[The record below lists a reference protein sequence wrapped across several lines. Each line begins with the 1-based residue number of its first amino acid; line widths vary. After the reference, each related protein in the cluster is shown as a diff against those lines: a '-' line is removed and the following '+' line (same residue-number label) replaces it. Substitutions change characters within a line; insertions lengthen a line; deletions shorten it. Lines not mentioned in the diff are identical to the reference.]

1 MSAWRSTEAEPVRPA
16 VSILLPERLAR
27 TVCELDPNP
36 RNAFAVT
43 VLLEVLGYTDARAI
57 ELGYADV
64 FALGR
69 DVFEHIEFLRIE
81 DAPHTEPRWR
91 AIPAVPSPSP
101 LLSVVTQQVVWLIMV
116 LLTMVW
122 GRSVWSAD
130 HLPPAIAQAIVVGI
144 LGSLVVSGGFQ
155 YAISQRLNFHTAQRD
170 TSQAGAF
177 LRQAHWSGAL
187 VMAVG
192 AAAVGAGFQ
201 ASRPGDPLVPVV
213 AAGYFLLHG
222 VYRIAVV
229 PLIALN
235 DVAGVLLS
243 TGAGVGVF
251 VLADARLAEAGI
263 EPVHALV
270 IAPLAGLTAL
280 WLGSLTRTRTLL
292 TSAPIGVLPVAP
304 LAAKARAQ
312 RGPRPRW
319 PVICLDAGPWFATGV
334 LYYAFLFGGRPI
346 GWLLPPAQRFAY
358 ESGLD
363 LGLLAV
369 IPVAVVAS
377 WTLHR
382 YYQWL
387 HERLR
392 TTGLHL
398 VPALRTEAAQ
408 QFAQAVWRCR
418 YFGFAGAL
426 VLLVLTRGA
435 PWGTVPARTFLVF
448 RITAVGLTM
457 ALPALLLSVGLLTSL
472 RALWD
477 ASALLVCGLLL
488 QVAAG
493 LAMVWMGAAGW
504 LALALVGSA
513 LALGELAVWR
523 AYRLVRE
530 IDRFY
535 YGAF

>member
-1 MSAWRSTEAEPVRPA
+1 MSISLPTEARPA
-16 VSILLPERLAR
+16 QPAGSILLAERLAR

-43 VLLEVLGYTDARAI
+43 VLLEVLGYTDARAVD
-57 ELGYADV
+57 EGYADV

-81 DAPHTEPRWR
+81 DAPGTEPRRR
-91 AIPAVPSPSP
+91 AIPVVPSPSP

-116 LLTMVW
+116 MLMVVW

-130 HLPPAIAQAIVVGI
+130 RFPPPIAQAIIVGI
-144 LGSLVVSGGFQ
+144 LGSLVLSGGFQ

-170 TSQAGAF
+170 GSQAGAF
-177 LRQAHWSGAL
+177 LRQAQWSGAL
-187 VMAVG
+187 VMAAG
-192 AAAVGAGFQ
+192 AGAVGAGFR
-201 ASRPGDPLVPVV
+201 ASQPGDPLVPIL

-222 VYRIAVV
+222 LYRIAIV

-235 DVAGVLLS
+235 DVAGILLS

-263 EPVHALV
+263 EPAHAL
-270 IAPLAGLTAL
+270 ALAQLAGLAAL
-280 WLGSLTRTRTLL
+280 WLGSVARTRALL
-292 TSAPIGVLPVAP
+292 TSAPIGVVPVAP
-304 LAAKARAQ
+304 LAAGRAE
-312 RGPRPRW
+312 RAPRPRW
-319 PVICLDAGPWFATGV
+319 LVVCLDAAPWFATGV
-334 LYYAFLFGGRPI
+334 LYYAYLFGGRPI
-346 GWLLPPAQRFAY
+346 GWLLPPAERLAY

-363 LGLLAV
+363 LGLLAI
-369 IPVAVVAS
+369 IPVAAVAS
-377 WTLHR
+377 WMLHR

-387 HERLR
+387 HERLL
-392 TTGLHL
+392 TTGLHAT
-398 VPALRTEAAQ
+398 PGLRTKAARR
-408 QFAQAVWRCR
+408 FAQAVLRCR
-418 YFGFAGAL
+418 YCGIAGAL
-426 VLLVLTRGA
+426 ALLAITGGA
-435 PWGTVPARTFLVF
+435 PWGSVPAKTFFVF

-457 ALPALLLSVGLLTSL
+457 ALPALLLSFGMLTSL

-477 ASALLVCGLLL
+477 AAGLLVGGLVF

-493 LAMVWMGAAGW
+493 LGMARMGEAAW
-504 LALALVGSA
+504 LALALVGST

-523 AYRLVRE
+523 AQQLVRE